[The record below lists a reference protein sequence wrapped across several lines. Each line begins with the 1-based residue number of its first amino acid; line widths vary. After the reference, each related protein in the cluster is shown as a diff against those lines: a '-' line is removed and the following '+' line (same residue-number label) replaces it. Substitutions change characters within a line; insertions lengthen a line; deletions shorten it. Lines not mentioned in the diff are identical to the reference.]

1 MIRSMM
7 IKSNSIT
14 QLNREEGCKKKKKN
28 SLNFPKKE
36 KQRVHHLKQIKE
48 KKYGY
53 SQKAD

>member
-1 MIRSMM
+1 MM

>member
-14 QLNREEGCKKKKKN
+14 QLNREEGCKKKKN

-48 KKYGY
+48 KKNGY